1 MLHSAAHVV
10 AETEADG
17 IEVIRVV
24 ELQCHRAPVFG
35 QADEATL
42 LVHAF
47 LPLLAGNARFQ
58 DCPCDVSIRAPRRR

>member
-1 MLHSAAHVV
+1 MLDSAAHVV

-47 LPLLAGNARFQ
+47 LPLLVGNARCKY
-58 DCPCDVSIRAPRRR
+58 CPCDVSVRTPHCR